1 MEYEICEQSGKRCY
15 SKVDAQRTVNLA
27 TKKHW
32 KNKTADVP
40 KRVYLCP
47 FCSSY
52 HLTKE
57 ARKNEKE
64 CCYAEGRWPGKVSCD
79 TSMDLRITGVWPGS
93 TSVHEWFL
101 LETTWTDEKLLNI

>member
-1 MEYEICEQSGKRCY
+1 MEYEKCSVTGKRCY

-27 TKKHW
+27 TQKHW
-32 KNKTADVP
+32 KNKTSVVP

-57 ARKNEKE
+57 AVKYDGNKERNRRKTRYSNDRRRAERMEKDIFRYRRE
-64 CCYAEGRWPGKVSCD
+64 YQ
-79 TSMDLRITGVWPGS
+79 
-93 TSVHEWFL
+93 
-101 LETTWTDEKLLNI
+101 

>member
-57 ARKNEKE
+57 ARKNDGHKERDKRKTRYSNERRRIERMEKDIFRYRRE
-64 CCYAEGRWPGKVSCD
+64 YQ
-79 TSMDLRITGVWPGS
+79 
-93 TSVHEWFL
+93 
-101 LETTWTDEKLLNI
+101 

>member
-1 MEYEICEQSGKRCY
+1 MEYEKCSVTGKRCY
-15 SKVDAQRTVNLA
+15 SRVDAQRTVNLA
-27 TKKHW
+27 TRKHW

-57 ARKNEKE
+57 AKKHDGNKERNRRKTRYSNDRRR
-64 CCYAEGRWPGKVSCD
+64 AERMEEVIFRYRRKY
-79 TSMDLRITGVWPGS
+79 
-93 TSVHEWFL
+93 
-101 LETTWTDEKLLNI
+101 K

>member
-1 MEYEICEQSGKRCY
+1 MEYEICERTGKRCY
-15 SKVDAQRTVNLA
+15 SKQDAQRTVNQA

-40 KRVYLCP
+40 KRVYMCP

-57 ARKNEKE
+57 ASKHDGNKERNRRKTRYSNDRRR
-64 CCYAEGRWPGKVSCD
+64 AERMEEVI
-79 TSMDLRITGVWPGS
+79 LRYRR
-93 TSVHEWFL
+93 EY
-101 LETTWTDEKLLNI
+101 K